1 MNFKELLAYKK
12 ENGYLLS
19 KNTGIPYM
27 TIYDLI
33 NGKTSIQNI
42 TLKNAIKIAIYLDM
56 DVEDLA
62 KIDNPKFIEFRYFR
76 NNLLHDLKNIGPEAF
91 INKIIQ
97 TKEIDFY
104 YKNEGK
110 AYAYYLL
117 ALLDYLCRNNNYPK
131 YEKRYNKIRK
141 EKLDKPFFVGS
152 DILKFDSIED
162 AEKEFHITTIPEFRK
177 FNIIEG
183 DVNNVA

>member
-1 MNFKELLAYKK
+1 MNFKELLSYKK
-12 ENGYLLS
+12 INGYLLS

-42 TLKNAIKIAIYLDM
+42 TLKNAIKIANYLNM
-56 DVEDLA
+56 NVEDLA

-76 NNLLHDLKNIGPEAF
+76 NNVLHGLKNIGPEAF
-91 INKIIQ
+91 VDKIIH

-131 YEKRYNKIRK
+131 YEKRYNKIRR
-141 EKLDKPFFVGS
+141 EKLDSPLFVGS
-152 DILKFDSIED
+152 AIIKFDKIED
-162 AEKEFHITTIPEFRK
+162 AEKEFNINVIPEFK
-177 FNIIEG
+177 KYNIIEG
-183 DVNNVA
+183 DIYNVA